1 MKNTISENEEACNT
15 YNENIKEIINVDK
28 KIKDKQSAI
37 KTLQIENANTE
48 KFKRS

>member
-28 KIKDKQSAI
+28 KIKDKQKCNKNI
-37 KTLQIENANTE
+37 TNRECQYGKI
-48 KFKRS
+48 